1 MTVRLDSGA
10 GKEVEACGLG
20 CRRQKPSQSCWPSS
34 LNWEAVEEWLGNDR
48 VGPFFPEVGCWIEQP
63 VSGLSVPLLHPWGLS
78 CSRAWNGNPC
88 SSWEMRIVLETEF
101 PPAG

>member
-34 LNWEAVEEWLGNDR
+34 LNWEAAEEWLGNDR

-63 VSGLSVPLLHPWGLS
+63 VSGLCAPLASLGTELFQS
-78 CSRAWNGNPC
+78 LE
-88 SSWEMRIVLETEF
+88 WESPFLLGDENCFRD
-101 PPAG
+101 